1 MTPGAEN
8 WRVAV
13 HEAGHSL
20 AALLTGKFYGCALHV
35 GGGSAGPGDHRPEPD
50 WNLYTPEKQAG
61 HYDGYDVRD
70 IIADA
75 VILAA
80 GEVAERLAAGSAYIG
95 PIASRGDRV
104 RLAEGARTILQG
116 EVDHATVEAWSAFVG
131 AAARR
136 RLGPHLESIRA
147 VAAALQERRSLTAGD
162 VALIHAQVTT
172 RKEPEPCP
180 Q

>member
-1 MTPGAEN
+1 MNPETEHRTAI
-8 WRVAV
+8 

-20 AALLTGKFYGCALHV
+20 AALLTGKPYGCALHV

-50 WNLYTPEKQAG
+50 WSLYTPDGQAG
-61 HYDGYDVRD
+61 HYDGCDVRET
-70 IIADA
+70 IADA

-80 GEVAERLAAGSAYIG
+80 GEVAERLDAGSAYIG

-104 RLAEGARTILQG
+104 RLAEGARKILQG

-136 RLGPHLESIRA
+136 RLGPHLASIRA
-147 VAAALQERRSLTAGD
+147 VAEKLKERRSLSAAD
-162 VALIHAQVTT
+162 VALIHTQTQ
-172 RKEPEPCP
+172 KEPEKCES
-180 Q
+180 

>member
-1 MTPGAEN
+1 MTPETEHRTAI
-8 WRVAV
+8 

-20 AALLTGKFYGCALHV
+20 AALLAGQPYGCALHV

-50 WNLYTPEKQAG
+50 WSLYTPEKQAG
-61 HYDGYDVRD
+61 HYDGYDVRET
-70 IIADA
+70 IADA
-75 VILAA
+75 IILAA
-80 GEVAERLAAGSAYIG
+80 GEVAERLDGGSAYIG

-104 RLAEGARTILQG
+104 RLAEGARKILQD

-147 VAAALQERRSLTAGD
+147 VAEELKKRRSLTAGN
-162 VALIHAQVTT
+162 VARIHAET
-172 RKEPEPCP
+172 RKESAPCP
-180 Q
+180 S